1 MPKLQP
7 QKVLDAKLTD
17 RLEAA
22 YNDLYGT
29 PSTGYGA
36 DGYWRDE
43 AEDLYAVLRA
53 AVYAVVPGRQRA
65 PNIRD
70 HLNEAVK
77 AACRVIRRR
86 A

>member
-1 MPKLQP
+1 MTKLPP
-7 QKVLDAKLTD
+7 QKVLDAKLVD
-17 RLEAA
+17 RIESA
-22 YNDLYGT
+22 YNDRYGT
-29 PSTGYGA
+29 SSTSTLF
-36 DGYWRDE
+36 DGYWHDE